1 MEWRER
7 VAALEPLGWCGR
19 DAEWVVLVC
28 LHSGVF
34 LRGQYLAFV
43 GREHRSAAVRL
54 MERLVGVAVEEQWNG
69 SRLRLCRITARE
81 LYRRLGAEHVRHRK
95 SARQRGVE
103 LRRLLSLDYVL
114 EHADEP
120 WLPTEQE
127 KVAALTAAGVPE
139 AALPRRV
146 YPGKSGG
153 GRTRYF
159 AHKLPVALYEDR
171 VTFVFT
177 QAEDATPSAVRTW
190 GEAHAALWAALT
202 ASGRGVEVVVVG
214 QDPERLA
221 AAEPVLARWTRKA
234 SSPGPGGEAAAE
246 LAAVRDAV
254 SALDEGAL
262 ERYGGLNGAVAR
274 IAAME
279 ESAAAEA
286 ASTPEPVISCGRVWR
301 SERVPE

>member
-1 MEWRER
+1 MEWHER

-19 DAEWVVLVC
+19 DAEWVALVC

-43 GREHRSAAVRL
+43 GQEENKSVATRL
-54 MERLVGVAVEEQWNG
+54 LKRLEPVAVEELWNG
-69 SRLRLCRITARE
+69 SGLRVCRIAERE
-81 LYRRLGAEHVRHRK
+81 VYRALGAEHVRHRK
-95 SARQRGVE
+95 RAPRDVL

-114 EHADEP
+114 EHKAEP

-139 AALPRRV
+139 EALPRRV
-146 YPGKSGG
+146 YPGRSGA

-159 AHKLPVALYEDR
+159 AHKLPVAVYEDR
-171 VTFVFT
+171 ATFVFT
-177 QAEDATPSAVRTW
+177 QPAAATQGAVRTW
-190 GEAHAALWAALT
+190 GEAHAALWAAL
-202 ASGRGVEVVVVG
+202 AAAGRAVEVVVVG
-214 QDPERLA
+214 RDPERLA
-221 AAEPVLARWTRKA
+221 AAELVLERWTGPA
-234 SSPGPGGEAAAE
+234 SPGPDGEAAAE

-254 SALDEGAL
+254 SALDREAL

-274 IAAME
+274 LAELEEAAAPGTPAPAIAA
-279 ESAAAEA
+279 
-286 ASTPEPVISCGRVWR
+286 GRAWR